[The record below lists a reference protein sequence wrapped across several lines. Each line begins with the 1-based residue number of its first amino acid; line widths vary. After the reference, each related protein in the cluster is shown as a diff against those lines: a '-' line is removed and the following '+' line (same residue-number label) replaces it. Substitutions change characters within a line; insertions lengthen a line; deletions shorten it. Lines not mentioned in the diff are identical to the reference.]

1 MVGKMTFNE
10 LEKLAEECEALLEKY
25 AKNLNELVEQATHKA
40 IDTNSAKELRFL
52 KTHLELNYVF
62 NAKLRLSLSKLEN
75 HMRWVKKGINDTL
88 IRLETK
94 STNTFYIPKEKEFPE
109 DISCPYCRKINKK
122 FTYGELC
129 QHCHRMIANPWK
141 EKTTCPKCSTQI
153 NRSQIF
159 EAKEDYEFDPK
170 KNNFITCENAE
181 CQNRFDWKKHREE
194 PKVFGLNVCINCDMD
209 YIPDKRNYKK
219 QLVCRN
225 CKDMGVT
232 SHQIDNPDYPKNYRE
247 KMRKKK
253 KVT

>member
-1 MVGKMTFNE
+1 MTFNE
-10 LEKLAEECEALLEKY
+10 LEKLAEKCEILLEKY
-25 AKNLNELVEQATHKA
+25 AKSLDKQVESAMHDA

-62 NAKLRLSLSKLEN
+62 NGKLRLSLSNLEK
-75 HMRWVKKGINDTL
+75 HMRLVLNGIDDKL
-88 IRLETK
+88 IGLESKPT
-94 STNTFYIPKEKEFPE
+94 STFYIPKEKEFPK

-129 QHCHRMIANPWK
+129 QYCCRMIANPWK
-141 EKTTCPKCSTQI
+141 EKTICPKCFTQM

-159 EAKEDYEFDPK
+159 KAKEDYEFDP

-181 CQNRFDWKKHREE
+181 CQTRFDWKKHREE
-194 PKVFGLNVCINCDMD
+194 PKIFGLKVCIACDMD

-219 QLVCRN
+219 QLVCRK
-225 CKDMGVT
+225 CKDNGVD
-232 SHQIDNPDYPKNYRE
+232 SHQIDNPDYQKKYRE
-247 KMRKKK
+247 KMKKKK